1 MTDQTGRRRVQSS
14 ALNCKLSPQHKKGKS
29 QRFRRRFLVSTIIPI
44 SFLLGLLFF
53 QGGFSL
59 DNEVFA
65 GGFSLYNEVF
75 VGGCQGYK
83 GILHISQ
90 GDVEGA
96 AGTIFFLFVLNQL
109 LYAEKHSLIP
119 WVHLNDI
126 SRYVYDPI
134 VHGKGNPITFEL
146 PTIVNASWTAFIDPI
161 SNQEVAFAGPPLQGD
176 SPTLRT
182 SNVTVTGNG
191 VWSSYFYPVSRFSP
205 SDPSCTKLP
214 LVRLTHQ
221 QIIPGRK

>member
-14 ALNCKLSPQHKKGKS
+14 ALNCKLSPQHKKGRS
-29 QRFRRRFLVSTIIPI
+29 QRFRRRFLVYTIIPI
-44 SFLLGLLFF
+44 PFLLVLLFF
-53 QGGFSL
+53 QHDFSL
-59 DNEVFA
+59 DNE
-65 GGFSLYNEVF
+65 EF
-75 VGGCQGYK
+75 VGGCRGYK

-126 SRYVYDPI
+126 SRYVYDPV
-134 VHGKGNPITFEL
+134 VHGEGNPMSFEL

-161 SNQEVAFAGPPLQGD
+161 SNQEVAFAGPPLQAD
-176 SPTLRT
+176 SPTRRT
-182 SNVTVTGNG
+182 SKVTVTGNG

-214 LVRLTHQ
+214 LVRLTHK